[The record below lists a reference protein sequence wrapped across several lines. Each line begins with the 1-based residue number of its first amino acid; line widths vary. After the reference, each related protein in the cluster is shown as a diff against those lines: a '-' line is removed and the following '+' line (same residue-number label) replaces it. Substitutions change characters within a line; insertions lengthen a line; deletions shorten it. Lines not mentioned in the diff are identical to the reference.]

1 MVILMAAL
9 KTTEGKPQEKIAGI
23 PSELNIEARKI
34 LDRRI
39 RTSPRPELLLNPNE
53 KKAEK
58 DISTK
63 KNLEW
68 EGVEL
73 KLEGKGKDSVWT
85 GKLADNYLMQS
96 PIDKSMTRAI
106 NISLE
111 TNGTIGFT
119 SKIIEKK
126 DRIET
131 LLQDVRLRF
140 NQSGELVD
148 IELVNTPVIPWSA
161 RSEDLEKT
169 MKEFLKNPKVGKW
182 LEEQNKLHGIKK
194 HFQRKTVLT
203 MDIKIE
209 R

>member
-1 MVILMAAL
+1 MAAL

-23 PSELNIEARKI
+23 PSVLNIEARKI
-34 LDRRI
+34 LNRRI
-39 RTSPRPELLLNPNE
+39 GTSPRPELLLNSNE

-73 KLEGKGKDSVWT
+73 KLDKKEGNSVWT
-85 GKLADNYLMQS
+85 GELVH
-96 PIDKSMTRAI
+96 PIHKSMTRAI

-111 TNGTIGFT
+111 TEGTILFT

-148 IELVNTPVIPWSA
+148 FELVNTPVIPWSA

-169 MKEFLKNPKVGKW
+169 MKEFLKNSKVGKW
-182 LEEQNKLHGIKK
+182 LEEQNKLHRIKK

-203 MDIKIE
+203 MDIEIE